1 MKNRFFLILVCLIFS
16 ANFLFS
22 QQDFQGISGI
32 NTENYPRVDGSTSTN
47 PLNYIIA
54 ARLLNLEYEW
64 TSGTGGRD
72 VIFANQGSMPWSF
85 RMKFQCS
92 QTHNAIVNLID
103 NQTDLII
110 VARKMSADEKE
121 YANNA
126 GVSLIETPIALDA
139 LDFILNAQNSVNS
152 LSVEQIQNIYLG
164 NITNW
169 NDVGG
174 ANEAIIPFIRNANSG
189 SQEMMNEIVMNN
201 TGMPDWTVSL
211 SDAEE
216 HTLWSMSA
224 VYEELILHPNGICFT
239 PHYYKEYMMSNIFT
253 ADKIKTLAVNGIVS
267 DRISIKNN
275 IYPFVAN
282 VYVSVR
288 SDLDQ
293 NTMAYK
299 IYEWLQTKS
308 GKNVINESGYVP
320 YGQYESGIIE
330 QLNNQYI
337 KISPNP
343 TQGIIKI
350 SGIDDYS
357 NLTYKIYNSIGQV
370 VQSGNLKQTI
380 DISSNKGLNILTI
393 IKNQKIVVLAKTIVE

>member
-1 MKNRFFLILVCLIFS
+1 MKKRFFLIGVCQFLF

-47 PLNYIIA
+47 PLNYIVA

-64 TSGTGGRD
+64 VNGTGGRD
-72 VIFANQGSMPWSF
+72 VIFTNQGTMPWDF
-85 RMKFQCS
+85 RTKFQCS
-92 QTHNAIVNLID
+92 QTHNAIINLID

-110 VARKMSADEKE
+110 VARKMSADEKQ
-121 YANNA
+121 YADNA

-139 LDFILNAQNSVNS
+139 LDFILNAQNTVNS

-169 NDVGG
+169 NEVGG
-174 ANEAIIPFIRNANSG
+174 ANEEIIPFIRNANSG
-189 SQEMMNEIVMNN
+189 SQEMMTEIVMHS
-201 TGMPDWTVSL
+201 TDMPDWEVSL

-224 VYEELILHPNGICFT
+224 VYQELILYSNGICFT

-253 ADKIKTLAVNGIVS
+253 AEKIKTLAINEIVT
-267 DRISIKNN
+267 DRNSIKNN

-282 VYVSVR
+282 VYVSIR

-293 NTMAYK
+293 NSMTYRL
-299 IYEWLQTKS
+299 YEWLQTKS
-308 GKNVINESGYVP
+308 GQEVIDESGYVP
-320 YGQYESGIIE
+320 YGYSENNVIEQISNQCVQIFPNPTKGIIE
-330 QLNNQYI
+330 I
-337 KISPNP
+337 KRIE
-343 TQGIIKI
+343 
-350 SGIDDYS
+350 DYS
-357 NLTYKIYNSIGQV
+357 NLSYVVYNSVGQII
-370 VQSGNLKQTI
+370 QHGKLKQTI
-380 DISSNKGLNILTI
+380 DLSSKKGLNILTI
-393 IKNQKIVVLAKTIVE
+393 MQNQRVISREKIIVE

>member
-1 MKNRFFLILVCLIFS
+1 MKNRFFLILVCLILS
-16 ANFLFS
+16 VNFLFS
-22 QQDFQGISGI
+22 QQDFQGIEGI
-32 NTENYPRVDGSTSTN
+32 NMNNYPRVDGSTSTN

-54 ARLLNLEYEW
+54 AKLLDLEYEW

-72 VIFANQGSMPWSF
+72 VIFTNQGSMSWDF

-92 QTHNAIVNLID
+92 QTHNAIINLID

-126 GVSLIETPIALDA
+126 GVSLIEMPIALDA
-139 LDFILNAQNSVNS
+139 LDFIINAQNSVNS

-169 NDVGG
+169 NEVGG
-174 ANEAIIPFIRNANSG
+174 TDEEIIPFIRNANSG
-189 SQEMMNEIVMNN
+189 SQEMMNEIVMNS
-201 TGMPDWTVSL
+201 TGMPDWEVSL

-253 ADKIKTLAVNGIVS
+253 ADRIKTLAVNEIMS
-267 DRISIKNN
+267 DRNSIKNKT
-275 IYPFVAN
+275 YPFVAN
-282 VYVSVR
+282 VYVSIR
-288 SDLDQ
+288 SDLDT
-293 NTMAYK
+293 NSMAHK

-308 GKNVINESGYVP
+308 GKDVIDESEYVP
-320 YGQYESGIIE
+320 YGDYESGIIE
-330 QLNNQYI
+330 QTNNQYI
-337 KISPNP
+337 QISPNP
-343 TQGIIKI
+343 TEGIITI
-350 SGIDDYS
+350 RGIDDYS
-357 NLTYKIYNSIGQV
+357 NLTYKICNSIGQIIR
-370 VQSGNLKQTI
+370 SGSLKQTI
-380 DISSNKGLNILTI
+380 DISSSKGLNILTI
-393 IKNQKIVVLAKTIVE
+393 MQNQTIIAREKIIVK